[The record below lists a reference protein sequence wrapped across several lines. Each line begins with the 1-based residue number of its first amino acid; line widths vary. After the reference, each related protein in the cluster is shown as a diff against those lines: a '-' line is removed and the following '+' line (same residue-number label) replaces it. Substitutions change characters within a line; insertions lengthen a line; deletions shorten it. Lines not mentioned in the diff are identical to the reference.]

1 MAGGY
6 HTHSSVRPGLG
17 EAKEAGTQGECRK
30 PGRTEQNEIGPCAQV
45 LRFGGET
52 AHGVRVVN
60 LGAGGP
66 CCGQIATG
74 QGGQEGC
81 PGARVG
87 LELVSDTV
95 RTLGRV

>member
-52 AHGVRVVN
+52 AHGV
-60 LGAGGP
+60 
-66 CCGQIATG
+66 
-74 QGGQEGC
+74 
-81 PGARVG
+81 
-87 LELVSDTV
+87 
-95 RTLGRV
+95 